1 MNQAQIPD
9 ERSAIRKLSQI
20 LTEQDLEPN
29 NFDTDPKSGIK
40 YFYYIEQLNNQ
51 IEDEFKRINN
61 NTPESDPL
69 VIPEL
74 SPKNLKDPSAGNFFN
89 NIPEE
94 DDWNINENEKKSN
107 DAMNFE
113 TSNDFDFISEDDLDI
128 AIIENE
134 EKLSLIRK
142 NVPNLIKINYDDKYI
157 ETYFIYMISN
167 EKLCYLPNMPHDKN
181 VFFEM
186 LKTKLKTNYK
196 KYGIV
201 LDDSISVNY
210 EQGVF
215 FREQDKKTLRNFYG
229 LWERILQIVC
239 SHKFHNC
246 CKEKDLYVE
255 AICKNVKSF
264 IRY

>member
-1 MNQAQIPD
+1 MNQAQNPDD

-20 LTEQDLEPN
+20 LNEQNLEPN

-51 IEDEFKRINN
+51 IEDIFKSTNN
-61 NTPESDPL
+61 TTPESDAM

-74 SPKNLKDPSAGNFFN
+74 SPKNHKDSSNGNFFN
-89 NIPEE
+89 TMPDE
-94 DDWNINENEKKSN
+94 DDWDKNENKKKSN

-113 TSNDFDFISEDDLDI
+113 DDLDF
-128 AIIENE
+128 AITENE
-134 EKLSLIRK
+134 EKISLIQK
-142 NVPNLIKINYDDKYI
+142 NVPNLIKIKYDENYI

-167 EKLCYLPNMPHDKN
+167 ENFFHLPNMPHDYKML
-181 VFFEM
+181 FEM
-186 LKTKLKTNYK
+186 LKTKLKINSK

-201 LDDSISVNY
+201 IPDSISVKY

-215 FREQDKKTLRNFYG
+215 FREQDKKTLRNFYR
-229 LWERILQIVC
+229 LWERISQIVC

-246 CKEKDLYVE
+246 RKEKDMYIE

-264 IRY
+264 ISYSS